1 MTNRFEASRMG
12 PRGEGTIGWI
22 GRIVRTGI
30 AVAVH
35 LAAGVLLVAPT
46 ANAAPPGAVTF
57 HGYGELHYNA
67 PRDGVNTFDFH
78 RLVLGF
84 GTRLADGITFES
96 ELDFEHAFT
105 EPELEFAQLDFQH
118 RDGLSLRVGAL
129 LVPVGPLNETHEPT
143 RFASVERPYVE
154 KSIVPTTWMEPGA
167 GVYGTLADG
176 ALRYRAYVLG
186 GLDAST
192 FRARDGIRAGRQHA
206 AEARAED
213 VAGAARVEWSPGLSV
228 AFGASGYVG
237 GAGQGDARLDGV
249 TVSIGE
255 LDARWG
261 RSALELSA
269 MVAAVFVDGADSV
282 SAVVGETVGERMLGG
297 YAEAAWH
304 VLRTLAPAS
313 ERDLVAFVRVETFD
327 THDAVP
333 AGRTRDPALDRDV
346 ITAGLALWPAPDV
359 ALKIDAEFWS
369 LGNGDERTQVNA
381 AAAFTY

>member
-1 MTNRFEASRMG
+1 M
-12 PRGEGTIGWI
+12 
-22 GRIVRTGI
+22 
-30 AVAVH
+30 
-35 LAAGVLLVAPT
+35 
-46 ANAAPPGAVTF
+46 
-57 HGYGELHYNA
+57 
-67 PRDGVNTFDFH
+67 
-78 RLVLGF
+78 
-84 GTRLADGITFES
+84 
-96 ELDFEHAFT
+96 
-105 EPELEFAQLDFQH
+105 
-118 RDGLSLRVGAL
+118 
-129 LVPVGPLNETHEPT
+129 
-143 RFASVERPYVE
+143 
-154 KSIVPTTWMEPGA
+154 
-167 GVYGTLADG
+167 
-176 ALRYRAYVLG
+176 
-186 GLDAST
+186 
-192 FRARDGIRAGRQHA
+192 
-206 AEARAED
+206 
-213 VAGAARVEWSPGLSV
+213 EWSPGLSV